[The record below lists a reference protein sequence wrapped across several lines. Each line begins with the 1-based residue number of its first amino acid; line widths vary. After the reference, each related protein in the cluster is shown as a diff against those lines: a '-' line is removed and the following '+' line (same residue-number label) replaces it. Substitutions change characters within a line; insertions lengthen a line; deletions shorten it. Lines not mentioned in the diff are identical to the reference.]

1 MTQYDTRKEA
11 EEVCHGD
18 ETIVMAC
25 GGWLVM
31 TWQELHVWE
40 LQK

>member
-1 MTQYDTRKEA
+1 MKHYDTREEA
-11 EEVCHGD
+11 EEACCGD
-18 ETIVMAC
+18 ETIVRVC

-31 TWQELHVWE
+31 TWQELRVWE

>member
-1 MTQYDTRKEA
+1 MPKGRGIRSL
-11 EEVCHGD
+11 VFD
-18 ETIVMAC
+18 ETIIRVC

-31 TWQELHVWE
+31 TWQELRVWE